1 MNVVN
6 NRSPSLCPPTCL
18 SVIHLPCFWWVFCW
32 HITLASNYAL
42 HKYLFMLLWIEIVPT
57 LHTVGPWYILYN
69 NRLLMHA
76 TYVID
81 LRHIMNIVPTI
92 NSRWHVNVMTILQ
105 ECDVYLWSIIDTCEN
120 ALRNQLSMEQN
131 IIIVIII
138 ITIMHIDWIVSVIHY
153 RLILNDRMIKML
165 WHRTRW
171 SIALLLMIIQHLT
184 CYIYGLSMLRDAS
197 WMLCWFT
204 CSIFKTCETVV
215 AISSLRKRTGQSK
228 HYAQHQRHQQHHA

>member
-1 MNVVN
+1 MLHM
-6 NRSPSLCPPTCL
+6 SSIYGTSWILFQL
-18 SVIHLPCFWWVFCW
+18 SIQDDMS
-32 HITLASNYAL
+32 TLWQYY
-42 HKYLFMLLWIEIVPT
+42 K
-57 LHTVGPWYILYN
+57 
-69 NRLLMHA
+69 
-76 TYVID
+76 
-81 LRHIMNIVPTI
+81 
-92 NSRWHVNVMTILQ
+92 NVMFIFDLS
-105 ECDVYLWSIIDTCEN
+105 SIP
-120 ALRNQLSMEQN
+120 ARMLLRNQLSMEQN
-131 IIIVIII
+131 IIIIIII

-228 HYAQHQRHQQHHA
+228 HYAQHQRHQKHHA